1 MAQAGAARHASTRRG
16 EGLVVGLAGC
26 LVVWLVIS
34 GPMAA

>member
-1 MAQAGAARHASTRRG
+1 MAQAGAACHASARRG

-26 LVVWLVIS
+26 LVVCLVTS